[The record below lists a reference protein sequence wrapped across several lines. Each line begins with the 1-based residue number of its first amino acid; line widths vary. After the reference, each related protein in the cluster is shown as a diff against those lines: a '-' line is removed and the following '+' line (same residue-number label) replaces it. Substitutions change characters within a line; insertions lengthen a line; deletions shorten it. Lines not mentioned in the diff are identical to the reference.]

1 MLACARVQAV
11 PSSPLVAARAAQT
24 FQPDVLPARN
34 RIRRPED
41 FKRIFRSGRK
51 AGSQALVIHA
61 DFDTAH
67 APRVGFIVSK
77 AVGNAVTR
85 NLVKRR
91 LRAISSELMGQLTGD
106 YVIRALPKAAHCDYA
121 QLKDSTLT
129 ALQRINA
136 DQRL

>member
-1 MLACARVQAV
+1 MQAV
-11 PSSPLVAARAAQT
+11 LSSPLVAARAAQT

-51 AGSQALVIHA
+51 GGSQALVIHA

>member
-1 MLACARVQAV
+1 M
-11 PSSPLVAARAAQT
+11 
-24 FQPDVLPARN
+24 LPARS

-41 FKRIFRSGRK
+41 FKRIFRSGKK
-51 AGSQALVIHA
+51 AGSRTLVIHA

-91 LRAISSELMGQLTGD
+91 LRAIAAELMDQLKGD
-106 YVIRALPKAAHCDYA
+106 YIIRALPSAARADYGE
-121 QLKDSTLT
+121 LKDSVLK
-129 ALQRINA
+129 ALERIHAEQRV
-136 DQRL
+136 

>member
-1 MLACARVQAV
+1 MQAV

>member
-1 MLACARVQAV
+1 MQAV

-51 AGSQALVIHA
+51 AGSQTLVVHA
-61 DFDTAH
+61 DLDTAH

-91 LRAISSELMGQLTGD
+91 LRAISAELIDQLKGD
-106 YVIRALPKAAHCDYA
+106 YVIRAHPKAAHSDYA
-121 QLKDSTLT
+121 ELKDSVQT
-129 ALQRINA
+129 ALQRIHA
-136 DQRL
+136 DERL